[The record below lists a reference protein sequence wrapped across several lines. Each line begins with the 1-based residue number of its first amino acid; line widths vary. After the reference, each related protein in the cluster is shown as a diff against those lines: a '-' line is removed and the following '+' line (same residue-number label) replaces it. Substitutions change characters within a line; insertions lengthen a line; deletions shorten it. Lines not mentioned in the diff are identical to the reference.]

1 MRAALTRVGHSEIDS
16 TTLVCCKCC
25 KLDRAAS
32 CAQCVGCIV
41 DLLPDC
47 LVVHGV
53 QSSQIDKCI
62 FVSATAERMTDE
74 FIAGEAEQWLAVGAH
89 RRQLGS
95 GKAAATESLA
105 DHAASLRKTP
115 KTNWMPSRR
124 TQLLMNSILS
134 PREKGGAGLQP
145 SGDDS
150 NPVAVVFSLHDV
162 NFAHSMM
169 EAVMERPRFLSCTK
183 MFSYFSRCGRRVC
196 RRRRRH
202 KNKIR
207 PAPGGAGKAGEG
219 GALNGGTN
227 DGEGDEEEEEE
238 EEGDTA
244 RSSRA
249 GSCETEVFETMAYK
263 QGLSERGDGAVDML
277 EAMEGGDLLVNV
289 IGGVQGLA
297 GTIGHGIEAGIAAVT
312 VPSPQQKATLASDHN
327 RGGAIESKAGAAASG
342 AAGGRAGGTVA
353 WDNVA
358 TPPAKAR
365 RRSGE
370 MPGSPPAGS
379 RVMSASE
386 RYYRSQ
392 GLIFLSC
399 RRFYEVFRKAVL
411 GGVTIHKM
419 RYETKAHLQ
428 TNGWK
433 GISPDEYFV
442 HELRTNYG
450 EEVAWFFA
458 FNRHFLRHLIFPAV
472 IGILGVFIEGIYRS
486 NPAWCDAE
494 EEDGERFNSYTR
506 ACSVT
511 DGGWFLSPGPA
522 GACDFCMQVRVI
534 YIFIVV
540 IGWAPYFI
548 ATWTAKEHVYRYRWG
563 IEDNFVEADEPN
575 PDYKWEREIKDPITD
590 EIVRVYPAWK
600 RSCVRVFR
608 MIVLVGFYLAWLY
621 VGVLFTLF
629 FVLLRINF
637 DAPAW
642 DVILIG
648 KDAVHGI
655 SIAALGTLVFKGVT
669 SLIINLENHP
679 MRGTKNARS
688 ENTFFALDWW
698 NTHVI
703 LLLLALVF
711 QPLRQSGLLAYLLCT
726 PYTGLNEAYVR
737 QPAAGGE
744 NREDS
749 EDSEERDGWFQPL
762 ILNVYG

>member
-1 MRAALTRVGHSEIDS
+1 
-16 TTLVCCKCC
+16 
-25 KLDRAAS
+25 
-32 CAQCVGCIV
+32 V

-53 QSSQIDKCI
+53 QSSKIDKCI
-62 FVSATAERMTDE
+62 FVSATSERMTDE
-74 FIAGEAEQWLAVGAH
+74 FIAGEAEQWLAAGAH
-89 RRQLGS
+89 SGV

-134 PREKGGAGLQP
+134 PREKGGAGLEP
-145 SGDDS
+145 SGDGS
-150 NPVAVVFSLHDV
+150 NPVAMVFSLHDV

-183 MFSYFSRCGRRVC
+183 MFLYLSRCGRRVC
-196 RRRRRH
+196 HRRRRH
-202 KNKIR
+202 TNKIR
-207 PAPGGAGKAGEG
+207 PAPGGAGKAGKAGEGGEG

-227 DGEGDEEEEEE
+227 DGEGDEEEG
-238 EEGDTA
+238 GDTA
-244 RSSRA
+244 RSSRVE
-249 GSCETEVFETMAYK
+249 SCETEVFETMAYK

-297 GTIGHGIEAGIAAVT
+297 GKIGHGIEAGIAAAT
-312 VPSPQQKATLASDHN
+312 VPSPQEKATLASDHS
-327 RGGAIESKAGAAASG
+327 RGGVIESKAGAAASG
-342 AAGGRAGGTVA
+342 GAAGTVA
-353 WDNVA
+353 WDKIA
-358 TPPAKAR
+358 TPPAKAH

-370 MPGSPPAGS
+370 MPGSPPDGT
-379 RVMSASE
+379 RVVSASE

-392 GLIFLSC
+392 GLMFLSC

-428 TNGWK
+428 THGWK

-472 IGILGVFIEGIYRS
+472 IGMLAVLVEGIYRS
-486 NPAWCDAE
+486 NPAWCD
-494 EEDGERFNSYTR
+494 ED
-506 ACSVT
+506 CSVV
-511 DGGWFLSPGPA
+511 DGGWFLAPGPS
-522 GACDFCMQVRVI
+522 GACDFCLQVRVI

-563 IEDNFVEADEPN
+563 IEDNFIEADEPN

-590 EIVRVYPAWK
+590 EVVRVYPAWK

-608 MIVLVGFYLAWLY
+608 MIIIVGFYLAWLY
-621 VGVLFTLF
+621 VGVVFTLF
-629 FVLLRINF
+629 FVLLRVNF

-655 SIAALGTLVFKGVT
+655 SMAALGTLVFKGIT

-737 QPAAGGE
+737 QRAAGGE

-749 EDSEERDGWFQPL
+749 EDSKERDGWFEPL
-762 ILNVYG
+762 IPNVYG